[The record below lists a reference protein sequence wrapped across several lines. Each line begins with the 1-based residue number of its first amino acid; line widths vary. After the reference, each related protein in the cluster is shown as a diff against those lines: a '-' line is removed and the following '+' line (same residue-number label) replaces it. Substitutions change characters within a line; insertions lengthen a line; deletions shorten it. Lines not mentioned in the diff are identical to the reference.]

1 MFREVNLQ
9 NHALVYRISV
19 VACFILFAAV
29 VRILPHPWN
38 FTPVGAMALFSGAKL
53 GRSWQAFLF
62 PLIALFCGDLF
73 VGFHR
78 LMPVVYFSFCISVL
92 IGIAFRQRQ
101 SLKLLSAATFLGAL
115 QFFLITNF
123 GIWAL
128 ENFYPRSLAGLTT
141 CFIAAI
147 PYFGNTLAGD
157 SSTRSFCSEDLPFSS
172 ASALPSAVLARHLCR
187 DTVIEPAGALPLL

>member
-1 MFREVNLQ
+1 MFWKMNF
-9 NHALVYRISV
+9 NKTALIYRISI
-19 VACFILFAAV
+19 VACFILFAAF

-53 GRSWQAFLF
+53 GRSWKAFLF

-78 LMPVVYFSFCISVL
+78 LMPVVYFSFCLSVW
-92 IGIAFRQRQ
+92 IGIAFRRRQ
-101 SLKLLSAATFLGAL
+101 SLKPLSAATFLGAL

-123 GIWAL
+123 GVWAL
-128 ENFYPRSLAGLTT
+128 ENFYPRSLAGLTN

-147 PYFGNTLAGD
+147 PHFGNTLAGD
-157 SSTRSFCSEDLPFSS
+157 SFY
-172 ASALPSAVLARHLCR
+172 ALGLFGGFALLERVGPALSRTGPPSLAGYG
-187 DTVIEPAGALPLL
+187 D

>member
-1 MFREVNLQ
+1 
-9 NHALVYRISV
+9 
-19 VACFILFAAV
+19 
-29 VRILPHPWN
+29 
-38 FTPVGAMALFSGAKL
+38 
-53 GRSWQAFLF
+53 
-62 PLIALFCGDLF
+62 
-73 VGFHR
+73 
-78 LMPVVYFSFCISVL
+78 MPVVYFSFCISVL

-157 SSTRSFCSEDLPFSS
+157 SFYALVLFGGFALLERFSPALSRTGPSSLPGYG
-172 ASALPSAVLARHLCR
+172 
-187 DTVIEPAGALPLL
+187 D

>member
-1 MFREVNLQ
+1 
-9 NHALVYRISV
+9 
-19 VACFILFAAV
+19 
-29 VRILPHPWN
+29 
-38 FTPVGAMALFSGAKL
+38 MALFSGAKL

-78 LMPVVYFSFCISVL
+78 LMPVVYFSFCVSVL

-101 SLKLLSAATFLGAL
+101 SLKPLSAATFLGAL

-123 GIWAL
+123 GVWAL
-128 ENFYPRSLAGLTT
+128 GNFYPRSLAGLTT

-147 PYFGNTLAGD
+147 PYLGNTLAGD
-157 SSTRSFCSEDLPFSS
+157 SFYALVLFGGFALLERFSPALSRTGPSSLPG
-172 ASALPSAVLARHLCR
+172 HG
-187 DTVIEPAGALPLL
+187 D